1 MNLLSKEAVMFIY
14 NNCRTEGS
22 RNETIIDT
30 LIVNCGKLKNF
41 VYMCDALER
50 LSTEPAMKEVVDA
63 FKNGKKYKHYY
74 NALWLFVNLCQCIKE
89 FATLV
94 R

>member
-1 MNLLSKEAVMFIY
+1 MFIY
-14 NNCRTEGS
+14 NNCRTEDS

-41 VYMCDALER
+41 VYMCEALER
-50 LSTEPAMKEVVDA
+50 LSTEPTMKGVVDA

-74 NALWLFVNLCQCIKE
+74 T
-89 FATLV
+89 TL
-94 R
+94 